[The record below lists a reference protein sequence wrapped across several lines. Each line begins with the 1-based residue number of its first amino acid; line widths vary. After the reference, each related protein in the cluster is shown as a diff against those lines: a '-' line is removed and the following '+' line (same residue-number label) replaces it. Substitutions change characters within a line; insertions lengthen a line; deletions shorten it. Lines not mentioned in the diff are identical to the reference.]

1 MVTGWVVAFGWI
13 VGFDRR
19 CARIGSQSGGWDGSR
34 PLTCWCRG
42 ALCEDSL
49 AWWRVRRSGLGFW
62 MAWEV
67 SV

>member
-1 MVTGWVVAFGWI
+1 MGIAPCEQA
-13 VGFDRR
+13 D
-19 CARIGSQSGGWDGSR
+19 A
-34 PLTCWCRG
+34 